1 VSHSK
6 LDKFAKMANQISDA
20 FAAEPAEKA
29 AASAASHI
37 RKFWTPK
44 MIAETLGAWERG
56 DVSVNATSAR
66 AFAMLKAECSKAT
79 PAESAN
85 RGDT

>member
-1 VSHSK
+1 
-6 LDKFAKMANQISDA
+6 MANQIGEA

-66 AFAMLKAECSKAT
+66 AFAMLKPEFSNAT
-79 PAESAN
+79 PAEGAH
-85 RGDT
+85 RGET